1 MNEKVKKFYDY
12 LNRQVE
18 LHKQWINEAL
28 AQDKNITSLN
38 NKLEFIKTTRSVF
51 ENNFIDYIDIL
62 PELSDEELPGFED

>member
-18 LHKQWINEAL
+18 LHKEWINEAL

-51 ENNFIDYIDIL
+51 ESNFIEYIDVL
-62 PELSDEELPGFED
+62 PELSDEELPGFDD

>member
-51 ENNFIDYIDIL
+51 ESNFIEYIDIL

>member
-1 MNEKVKKFYDY
+1 MNEKIKKFYDY
-12 LNRQVE
+12 LNRQIE

-28 AQDKNITSLN
+28 LQDKNITSLN

-51 ENNFIDYIDIL
+51 ESNFIDYIDIQ

>member
-1 MNEKVKKFYDY
+1 MNDKVKKFYDY

-28 AQDKNITSLN
+28 VEDKNITSLN

-51 ENNFIDYIDIL
+51 ESYFIEYIYVQ

>member
-12 LNRQVE
+12 LNRQIE

-51 ENNFIDYIDIL
+51 ESNFIEYIDIL
-62 PELSDEELPGFED
+62 PDLSDEELPGFED

>member
-12 LNRQVE
+12 LNRQIE

-28 AQDKNITSLN
+28 TQDKNITSLN

-51 ENNFIDYIDIL
+51 ESNFIEYIDVF

>member
-18 LHKQWINEAL
+18 LHKEWINEAL
-28 AQDKNITSLN
+28 KQDKNITSLN

-51 ENNFIDYIDIL
+51 ESNFIEYIDIL